1 MSVSVPAISAE
12 WEATRLGEAAPGTG
26 EAVADAGKGFAALLE
41 DLEQTLGDGGRER
54 GLEMQQQGLL
64 GGAMMQWMV
73 PVGGTPMGSARDA
86 TSRQGGEGQAEAAI
100 ESVGVVEEAGGAA
113 RTAMVMQGE
122 RPAVAVALWR
132 QVGAQDAV
140 VEPEEAAVPAGP
152 AERPRERPVES
163 QPGQLPEQTPPP
175 VVEGQPL
182 RTEDAI
188 SVPAELVDELVGS
201 TGEAGDPASGIAEE
215 TAPAR
220 QEELPR
226 VEGAGVT
233 AKPLKLVLQ
242 AKEQDAPGSP
252 TVVQEPQEASGF
264 VRTTEADAA
273 AGESSSGP
281 VQTARE
287 QAPEPAAIVL
297 RRWTA
302 PEGAVSAR
310 PAHFEKGDAPGV
322 LRFEGA
328 GNEPEAP
335 VKAGSRPQQPVAL
348 SAEQAPAPRVSGGRS
363 PAGTAANGERPAAPP
378 EVLRPAAASSA
389 EKEPAQLRESPAPSG
404 TSSSPPTP
412 QRQSQ
417 QLPAIMS
424 VGGEAPA
431 SSGTHGAETT
441 TALKANQ
448 ATGREAEALIQRP
461 AQIPAP
467 RPISRGASA
476 EESSEVVAA
485 VPRAAAT
492 EMGGGWASSPV
503 SGTLPPRDG
512 GGAVSEVLPAEA
524 ESLPPVAPSFEPSRP
539 AEARTGGTDGASDTK
554 PRSDA
559 KSVKVG
565 KPGGDPPSGGV
576 AGVFHGM
583 DHEAALQAATE
594 AVSGVQAMRPR
605 NLHRLEEAAR
615 RALRTR
621 QEVELVLHPPELG
634 RLRVRVEVSDARV
647 GLVIVAAGLQ
657 AGADLAAHRHEIG
670 AALGRQGLG
679 LDYVDVQTS
688 GGGAFGEPQPQ
699 QQHGPVWAW
708 RESLPTVA
716 VGPDRGSPFKAAQGR
731 SALDVMA

>member
-26 EAVADAGKGFAALLE
+26 EAVADAAKGFAALLE

-54 GLEMQQQGLL
+54 GLEMQQQELL

-86 TSRQGGEGQAEAAI
+86 TPRQGGEGQAEAAI

-175 VVEGQPL
+175 IVEGQPL

-226 VEGAGVT
+226 VEGASVT
-233 AKPLKLVLQ
+233 AKPPEPLLKV
-242 AKEQDAPGSP
+242 KEQDAPGSP
-252 TVVQEPQEASGF
+252 TVVQEPQDASGF

-281 VQTARE
+281 ATIMV
-287 QAPEPAAIVL
+287 
-297 RRWTA
+297 RRWRA
-302 PEGAVSAR
+302 PQRAVSAR

-348 SAEQAPAPRVSGGRS
+348 SAEQAPQPS
-363 PAGTAANGERPAAPP
+363 
-378 EVLRPAAASSA
+378 EVLRPMAGGSA
-389 EKEPAQLRESPAPSG
+389 QEEPAQLTESPAPSG

-539 AEARTGGTDGASDTK
+539 AEARTGGTDGAPDTK

-565 KPGGDPPSGGV
+565 KPGGDPPAGGV